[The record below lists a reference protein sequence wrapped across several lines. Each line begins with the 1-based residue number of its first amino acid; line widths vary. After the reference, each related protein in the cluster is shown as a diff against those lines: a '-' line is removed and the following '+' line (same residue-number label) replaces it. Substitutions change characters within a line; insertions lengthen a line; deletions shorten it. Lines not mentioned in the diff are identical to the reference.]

1 MLVSG
6 FLLMSGKACLLV
18 ALFLTASWIGALQ
31 PLGLESE
38 EFESILVHP
47 RAVTTWSGTV
57 QLSSPYTV
65 SSGDELR
72 VLPGTTIE
80 MSLGARLYVDGRLSV
95 LGTDV
100 APVLLTSGIST
111 QSHEGLQFNTS
122 SNGFGS
128 VVRNL
133 TIQNADYGA
142 TIYGSNPL
150 LDNLTILDPDYVGV
164 DLFNSATPTIV
175 NLHIDEAGQ
184 DLHGFANTWR
194 YGLGLSIGAGSAP
207 VVTGLRVNDAITR
220 GINVWGGSGG
230 LIRDTHIHNVSLA
243 TQAVSAGVW
252 VEDSILLFQNL
263 TVNRSDHGVYVRHIT
278 ETGVT
283 RPTFRDTTIENS
295 MYVGVF
301 IERYNHSLYANIPM
315 NAQFEDLTVRGT
327 GGPNAKAPGLCTA
340 ALNINTSGVYIEN
353 ALIEDNDCIGF
364 RGYMMGPSTTVRGLT
379 VNGSGEVG
387 ASDPNLGSGIYL
399 RSVNWAPTFDD
410 ISVSGAA
417 SNGIHLR
424 KASLRGSN
432 WSVDNSS
439 NVGLYIRESH
449 PEVDGIIVEDNGL
462 NGVHIFDA
470 NNVLLENVVS
480 ARNGGSATGVA
491 DGVGYLY
498 EESNTLT
505 AETKDVTCRTCTSI
519 DDAQGGV
526 MLSSSIDVVLENH
539 TIATPTGIGPAL
551 RIDNSAITR
560 TGVVTIRG
568 MAIHQEEASTHAV
581 SIGSSDARIN
591 GLNLQGN
598 HSGMFWTGAGA
609 SGLPSSL
616 DSSTLTG
623 PNCLSLTS
631 HSDLSVVSSDFSTC
645 TGSITVQSS
654 TISFDGIPDSS
665 HLALNQPGASATNH
679 VEWISSGA
687 PPSLNLGGT
696 AQFDQMWRIHTW
708 AVNQNGF
715 GLPHAEVNLSFDH
728 TESAITEMM
737 PYAGNKVLGPFVG
750 MRTDA
755 FGSTSVNEVWTGCLY
770 ASVRN
775 DTGPTPL
782 DADLNVICEL
792 LLPDQAPLIIWSTPV
807 DEEVFPSGG
816 EVVFNATESWD
827 LESQAL
833 TFTWTSDIDGNLH
846 QACAAV
852 SGDNGSNLTVNN
864 QAPACLSDGTH
875 DVTLEVCDTSLNCA
889 NETRRI
895 ELTNLPPSISLAL
908 DPPADATNRIL
919 LARTEVLHLNAS
931 ASTDPEDMPFTTSLD
946 VSFSPWADDP
956 GDCNPPSCPLEYNV
970 SFEDATSD
978 IFDLVFVIGDGLN
991 PSITYSWTVEIY
1003 NELPHPDLL
1012 ISRDSDISSSLVT
1025 LDARGTNDPEGDS
1038 IVYRFHSSIDG
1049 DLLTSRSAHLLT
1061 GEPASPDGLWVGHL
1075 SPGAHTITLGVGDSY
1090 EGHIGQENLLNV
1102 LLVVDNTPS
1111 IAVIDSPSTGMTT
1124 DSAELIRF
1132 NGSGSGDWDLTCPE
1146 ESLAIL
1152 VCNEYEGSDGD
1163 LVSVLWTSNL
1173 LSEPLGSDWV
1183 VDVRLPEGIHDVTL
1197 SIDDGSGTPATAMV
1211 RVEVSA
1217 SAPILILD
1225 SPVPGISVSSD
1236 GPVLFD
1242 FRNSFDPDGDVF
1254 TVSITSDLH
1263 TEPILENGTIDYWY
1277 NDYLLSGAHTLT
1289 FTLEDETGA
1298 VRIYQQ
1304 NLQVDPS
1311 APVAVIG
1318 NITEGTYAPPGA
1330 SLEFIGAESYD
1341 YDDDIIRYEWRID
1354 APMGTVVST
1363 QPNLTYQP
1371 SPGIHLIHLTVIDS
1385 LGSVSIDMVNITAGS
1400 SSPMLSSLSHN
1411 PKIIR
1416 ADEVTD
1422 VIITVVLDDPD
1433 RTTGQVQARIAKDGL
1448 GSTIQLND
1456 NGTGVDEVAGDGIWS
1471 GSVLWTPN
1479 GGGYARLEA
1488 WATDGDTVSPT
1499 IAITINVEGAV
1510 DSGGLLEELSGD
1522 LATVIGGVIIV
1533 AILLGGLIMFN
1544 RRRSL
1549 ARDLELIESWGG
1561 APAGAKAGWDAT
1573 TEVSA
1578 ADAAMSSMT
1587 SDAVDTPESV
1597 EDTASKTRGSELD
1610 WDNV

>member
-1 MLVSG
+1 
-6 FLLMSGKACLLV
+6 MSGKACLLV

-31 PLGLESE
+31 PSELDSE
-38 EFESILVHP
+38 EEGSIFVHS

-57 QLSSPYTV
+57 QLSSSYTV
-65 SSGDELR
+65 ASGDELR
-72 VLPGTTIE
+72 VLSGTTIE

-128 VVRNL
+128 VIRNL

-230 LIRDTHIHNVSLA
+230 LIRDSHIHNVSLA
-243 TQAVSAGVW
+243 TQAISAGVW

-417 SNGIHLR
+417 ANGIHLR
-424 KASLRGSN
+424 KASLRGTN

-439 NVGLYIRESH
+439 SIGLYIRESH

-480 ARNGGSATGVA
+480 ARNGVSATGVA

-519 DDAQGGV
+519 DDAQGGI
-526 MLSSSIDVVLENH
+526 MLSSSIDVVLENQ
-539 TIATPTGIGPAL
+539 TIVTPTGIGPAL
-551 RIDNSAITR
+551 RVDNSAITR

-598 HSGMFWTGAGA
+598 HSGMFWTGSGA

-616 DSSTLTG
+616 ASSTLTG
-623 PNCLSLTS
+623 PNCLSLTAHS
-631 HSDLSVVSSDFSTC
+631 ELSVDSSDLSTC

-654 TISFDGIPDSS
+654 SISFDGMPDSS
-665 HLALNQPGASATNH
+665 HLALNQPGASAINH
-679 VEWISSGA
+679 VKWISSGA

-728 TESAITEMM
+728 TESAITETM

-775 DTGPTPL
+775 DTGPTLL
-782 DADLNVICEL
+782 DADRNVICEL

-807 DEEVFPSGG
+807 DEQVFPSGG

-827 LESQAL
+827 LESQAM
-833 TFTWTSDIDGNLH
+833 TFSWTSNIDGDLH
-846 QACAAV
+846 LACAAMN
-852 SGDNGSNLTVNN
+852 GDNGSNLTVNN
-864 QAPACLSDGTH
+864 QTPVCFSDGTH

-895 ELTNLPPSISLAL
+895 ELTNLPPSISLTL

-931 ASTDPEDMPFTTSLD
+931 ASTDPEGMPFTTSLD

-956 GDCNPPSCPLEYNV
+956 GECNPPTCPLEYNI
-970 SFEDATSD
+970 SFEDASSD

-991 PSITYSWTVEIY
+991 PATTYSWTVEIY

-1061 GEPASPDGLWVGHL
+1061 GEPAPPEGVWVGHL

-1090 EGHIGQENLLNV
+1090 VGHIGQENLLNI
-1102 LLVVDNTPS
+1102 LLIVNNTPS
-1111 IAVIDSPSTGMTT
+1111 IAVIDSPSSGMTT

-1146 ESLAIL
+1146 QSLATL
-1152 VCNEYEGSDGD
+1152 VCNEYESSDGD

-1183 VDVRLPEGIHDVTL
+1183 VDVRLPAGIHDVTL
-1197 SIDDGSGTPATAMV
+1197 SIDDGSGSPATAMV

-1242 FRNSFDPDGDVF
+1242 FRNSFDPDGDMF

-1263 TEPILENGTIDYWY
+1263 TEPLLENGTIDYWY

-1304 NLQVDPS
+1304 TLQVDPS

-1385 LGSVSIDMVNITAGS
+1385 LGSISIDMVNITAGS

-1416 ADEVTD
+1416 ADEATD

-1433 RTTGQVQARIAKDGL
+1433 RTTGQVQARVAKDGI

-1456 NGTGVDEVAGDGIWS
+1456 NGSGVDEVADDGIWS

-1499 IAITINVEGAV
+1499 IAVTINVEGAV
-1510 DSGGLLEELSGD
+1510 DSGGLLEELRGD
-1522 LATVIGGVIIV
+1522 ITTVIGGVIIV
-1533 AILLGGLIMFN
+1533 VILLGGLIMFN

-1561 APAGAKAGWDAT
+1561 APSGAKAGWDAT

-1578 ADAAMSSMT
+1578 ADAAMSSMNME
-1587 SDAVDTPESV
+1587 AVGNTPI
-1597 EDTASKTRGSELD
+1597 EDDDGKIRGGDLD